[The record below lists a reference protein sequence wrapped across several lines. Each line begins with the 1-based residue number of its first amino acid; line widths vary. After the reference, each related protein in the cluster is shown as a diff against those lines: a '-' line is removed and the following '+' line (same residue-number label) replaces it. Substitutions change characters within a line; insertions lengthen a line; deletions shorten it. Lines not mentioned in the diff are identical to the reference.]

1 MAVPARPASGA
12 PIDSAWGGI
21 AHDTA
26 VAQDI
31 QTGQTAVSLSAA
43 NQGSTAVTFPRPF
56 AGVPTVVAMVVS
68 TAGGA
73 LSLIAQANVVSATGF
88 TAQLST
94 GNGASVTIANVP
106 IVWVAIGP
114 RA

>member
-12 PIDSAWGGI
+12 PIDSQWGGI

-31 QTGQTAVSLSAA
+31 QAGTASVVVSNAPS
-43 NQGSTAVTFPRPF
+43 GSIAVTFPRPF
-56 AGVPTVVAMVVS
+56 AAPPTVVVAQNAN
-68 TAGGA
+68 TAGWFAYIGGVTA
-73 LSLIAQANVVSATGF
+73 TGFLAQVTTKAGNSATG
-88 TAQLST
+88 TIP
-94 GNGASVTIANVP
+94 VT
-106 IVWVAIGP
+106 WVAIGP